1 MHFALFT
8 VTSLNKLM
16 RYDGVNMDNIDQYIN
31 PTTTREQLGIA
42 PAELQQTLKL
52 AGLLQTSLEIDS
64 VLNYFLQAAQQLV
77 KFDAAHYSFE
87 EQNLNLKY
95 GKTQRHRCSYRLR
108 LAGEFLG
115 ELIFTRRRRFAEQEM
130 EHLENL
136 MGQLIYPLRNA
147 VWYQRALQAAKIDSL
162 TGAHNRAAMD
172 EMLKREVELAHRHKT
187 ALSLVIFDLDHFK
200 QINDNY
206 GHTVGDD
213 VLRECVNCANQALR
227 GTDVLF
233 RFGGEEFVV
242 LLPGVN
248 AKGAARAA
256 ERLRSVIEK
265 HVFNNRQGSV
275 PVTISAGTASLT
287 LRETPKMVLDRADK
301 ALYSAKDAGRNQ
313 VMSSEE
319 LSKVTVVEATTV
331 NA

>member
-1 MHFALFT
+1 
-8 VTSLNKLM
+8 
-16 RYDGVNMDNIDQYIN
+16 MDNIEQYVN
-31 PTTTREQLGIA
+31 PGAAREQLGVA

-64 VLNYFLQAAQQLV
+64 VLNYFLQAAQQVV
-77 KFDAAHYSFE
+77 KFDAAHYSYE

-115 ELIFTRRRRFAEQEM
+115 ELVFTRRRRFAEQEM

-147 VWYQRALQAAKIDSL
+147 VWYQRALKAAKIDPL
-162 TGAHNRAAMD
+162 TGAHNRYAMD
-172 EMLKREVELAHRHKT
+172 EVLGREIELAHRHQS
-187 ALSLVIFDLDHFK
+187 ALSLIIFDLDHFK

-206 GHTVGDD
+206 GHVTGDN
-213 VLRECVNCANQALR
+213 VLRETVECCNQALR
-227 GTDVLF
+227 STDMLF

-248 AKGAARAA
+248 ANGAALAA
-256 ERLRSVIEK
+256 ERLRAVIEK
-265 HVFNNRQGSV
+265 HVFASRQGTV
-275 PVTISAGTASLT
+275 PVTISVGTSSLT
-287 LRETPKMVLDRADK
+287 LQDKAAMMIERADK
-301 ALYSAKDAGRNQ
+301 ALYTAKNAGRNR
-313 VMSSEE
+313 VAC
-319 LSKVTVVEATTV
+319 SKEIHEATAV
-331 NA
+331 SA